1 MLATFGYL
9 YYFLHNYFKHEASV
23 ILDERVMLI
32 NDIVIYNH
40 DGLNSLKNRIEKEWV
55 NQNYEPL
62 WIQVVLPDGKVFAE
76 SPQYSSVTGTDYF
89 KTQHRIKILSNSLP
103 YIDVSLILDRSKE
116 AELLVSYG
124 KKLFFLFCFTILLT
138 GYLTSNV
145 ISLEIF
151 PLLKMS
157 RKMRN
162 ISLKSLNRRI
172 NPDNFLIE
180 LAPVAKSFNVMLNE
194 LEKSFDKISRFS
206 GDIAHELRTPLNALM
221 IKLEVMLEKPRTN
234 EEYVE
239 LFESLRNDARDLSKL
254 IDTLLFLS

>member
-1 MLATFGYL
+1 MVMIKTFGTKMQAMIQTSKNSQRIVKSMKLRITLLFSLITAFILLATFGYL
-9 YYFLHNYFKHEASV
+9 YYFLHNYFKNEAAV

-32 NDIVIYNH
+32 NDIMIYNH

-62 WIQVVLPDGKVFAE
+62 WIQVVLPNGKVFAE
-76 SPQYSSVTGTDYF
+76 SPQYSTVTGNDYF
-89 KTQHRIKILSNSLP
+89 KTQHRIKIHSNPIS

-124 KKLFFLFCFTILLT
+124 KKLFFLFCLTILFT
-138 GYLTSNV
+138 GYLTSKV

-172 NPDNFLIE
+172 NPDNFSME
-180 LAPVAKSFNVMLNE
+180 LAPVAESFNVMLNE
-194 LEKSFDKISRFS
+194 LEKSFDKISRFREILHTS
-206 GDIAHELRTPLNALM
+206 LELH
-221 IKLEVMLEKPRTN
+221 
-234 EEYVE
+234 
-239 LFESLRNDARDLSKL
+239 
-254 IDTLLFLS
+254 